1 MENKDFIGLPAQ
13 AGTPADKAA
22 DITSDAS
29 EVSMSERISTFADV
43 TADSAAVSTVD
54 TGRNKAILEAL
65 LFASGEPLSIAAI
78 SKATALNDQAIKEI
92 MRDLAAEYMERNSG
106 IMIIEIADGYEMVTD
121 PELAA
126 WIRRLKNISS
136 SNKLSQPALE
146 TLSIIAYKQ
155 PLTKVEIDQLRGVN
169 SDAAVKS
176 LLDKRLIKIV
186 GKKESPGRPF
196 LYGTT
201 KEFLQY
207 FGLKNLNELPAL
219 HDFFNN
225 EAA

>member
-1 MENKDFIGLPAQ
+1 MQFIASSGILLPNMENVDSIVAPAPDDSRNLPVA
-13 AGTPADKAA
+13 PN
-22 DITSDAS
+22 
-29 EVSMSERISTFADV
+29 
-43 TADSAAVSTVD
+43 
-54 TGRNKAILEAL
+54 RNKAIIEAM
-65 LFASGEPLSIAAI
+65 LFASGEPLTVGAI
-78 SKATALNDQAIKEI
+78 SKATSATEHDIMEI
-92 MRDLAAEYMERNSG
+92 MRELIAEYRGRDSG
-106 IMIIEIADGYEMVTD
+106 IVIAEIADGYEMLTD

-126 WIRRLKNISS
+126 WIRRLKNIHV

-155 PLTKVEIDQLRGVN
+155 PITKVEIDQLRGVN

-196 LYGTT
+196 LYATT
-201 KEFLQY
+201 NEFLHY
-207 FGLKNLNELPAL
+207 FGLKNLTELPAI
-219 HDFFNN
+219 HDFFNT